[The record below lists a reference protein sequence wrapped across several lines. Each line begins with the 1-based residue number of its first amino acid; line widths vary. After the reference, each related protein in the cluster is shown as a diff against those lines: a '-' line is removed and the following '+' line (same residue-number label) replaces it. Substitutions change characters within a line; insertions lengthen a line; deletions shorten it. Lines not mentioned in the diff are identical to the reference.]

1 LRNLFLT
8 AEYKLRKRDKALIE
22 VKNLT
27 KQFGGLMAVDSLNFT
42 VQEGETVSIIGPN
55 GAGKTTVFNLMTGFH
70 QPTTG
75 EVIFDGKNLVGK
87 KPHEIALAGI
97 GRTFQIVKPFRGLT
111 VFENILVGAFAHTDD
126 KSAAYRIAEDILAF
140 SGLTHL
146 RNAKAVGLPI
156 AMRKRLELARSL
168 ATQPKIIL
176 LDEVMAGLNPTE
188 SKEAVELIKKL
199 KTERGISAVAGV
211 EHVMHVVMSIS
222 DKVIVLNQGRKIAE
236 GKPAEVASNKEVI
249 TAYLG
254 E

>member
-1 LRNLFLT
+1 
-8 AEYKLRKRDKALIE
+8 LIE

-42 VQEGETVSIIGPN
+42 VNEGETVSIIGPN
-55 GAGKTTVFNLMTGFH
+55 GAGKTTVFNLITGFH

-87 KPHEIALAGI
+87 QPHEIALAGI

-126 KSAAYRIAEDILAF
+126 KSQAQHIAEDILGF
-140 SGLTHL
+140 SGLAPL
-146 RNAKAVGLPI
+146 RNIKAVGLPI

-168 ATQPKIIL
+168 ATRPKVIL

-188 SKEAVELIKKL
+188 SKEAVELIKRL

-249 TAYLG
+249 IAYLG

>member
-1 LRNLFLT
+1 
-8 AEYKLRKRDKALIE
+8 LIE

-27 KQFGGLMAVDSLNFT
+27 KQFGGLTAVDSLNFT
-42 VQEGETVSIIGPN
+42 VHEGETVSIIGPN

-75 EVIFDGKNLVGK
+75 EVIFNGKNLIGK

-126 KSAAYRIAEDILAF
+126 KGKANHIAEDILAF
-140 SGLTHL
+140 SGLAPL

-188 SKEAVELIKKL
+188 SKEAVELIKRL

>member
-1 LRNLFLT
+1 VL
-8 AEYKLRKRDKALIE
+8 E
-22 VKNLT
+22 VKKLT
-27 KQFGGLMAVDSLNFT
+27 KQFGGLMAVDSLDFK
-42 VQEGETVSIIGPN
+42 VSEGETVSIIGPN
-55 GAGKTTVFNLMTGFH
+55 GAGKTTVFNLITGFH
-70 QPTTG
+70 QPTIG

-87 KPHEIALAGI
+87 KPYEIALLGI
-97 GRTFQIVKPFRGLT
+97 GRTFQIVKPLRGLT

-126 KSAAYRIAEDILAF
+126 KSEAQKVAEDTLVF
-140 SGLTHL
+140 SGLAPL
-146 RNAKAVGLPI
+146 RDVKAVGLPI

-168 ATQPKIIL
+168 ATRPKIIL

-188 SKEAVELIKKL
+188 SKEAVVLIKRL

-236 GKPAEVASNKEVI
+236 GKPAEIASNKEVI

>member
-1 LRNLFLT
+1 ML
-8 AEYKLRKRDKALIE
+8 E
-22 VKNLT
+22 VKKLT
-27 KQFGGLMAVDSLNFT
+27 KQFGGLMAVDSLDFK
-42 VQEGETVSIIGPN
+42 VSEGETVSIIGPN
-55 GAGKTTVFNLMTGFH
+55 GAGKTTVFNLITGFH
-70 QPTTG
+70 QPTIG

-87 KPHEIALAGI
+87 KPYEIALLGI
-97 GRTFQIVKPFRGLT
+97 GRTFQIVKPLRGLT

-126 KSAAYRIAEDILAF
+126 KSEAQKVAEDTLVF
-140 SGLTHL
+140 SGLAPL
-146 RNAKAVGLPI
+146 RDVKAVGLPI

-168 ATQPKIIL
+168 ATRPKIIL

-188 SKEAVELIKKL
+188 SKEAVVLIKRL

-236 GKPAEVASNKEVI
+236 GKPAEIASNKEVI

>member
-1 LRNLFLT
+1 LL
-8 AEYKLRKRDKALIE
+8 E
-22 VKNLT
+22 VKKLT
-27 KQFGGLMAVDSLNFT
+27 KQFGGLMAVEALDFT
-42 VQEGETVSIIGPN
+42 VSEGETVSIIGPN
-55 GAGKTTVFNLMTGFH
+55 GAGKTTVFNLISGFY
-70 QPTTG
+70 QATAG
-75 EVIFDGKNLVGK
+75 EVFFDGKNLVGK
-87 KPHEIALAGI
+87 KPHEIALLGV

-126 KSAAYRIAEDILAF
+126 KSEAHRIAEDILAF
-140 SGLTHL
+140 SALTPL
-146 RNAKAVGLPI
+146 RNAKAIGLPI

-168 ATQPKIIL
+168 ATQPKIIM

-188 SKEAVELIKKL
+188 SKEAVELIKRL

>member
-1 LRNLFLT
+1 LL
-8 AEYKLRKRDKALIE
+8 E

-27 KQFGGLMAVDSLNFT
+27 KQFGGLTAVDSLNFT
-42 VQEGETVSIIGPN
+42 VHEGETVSIIGPN

-75 EVIFDGKNLVGK
+75 DVIFNGKNLVGR

-126 KSAAYRIAEDILAF
+126 KSAAHRIAEDIMTF
-140 SGLTHL
+140 SGLAPL

-188 SKEAVELIKKL
+188 SKEAVELIKQL
-199 KTERGISAVAGV
+199 KTERCI
-211 EHVMHVVMSIS
+211 
-222 DKVIVLNQGRKIAE
+222 
-236 GKPAEVASNKEVI
+236 
-249 TAYLG
+249 Y
-254 E
+254 